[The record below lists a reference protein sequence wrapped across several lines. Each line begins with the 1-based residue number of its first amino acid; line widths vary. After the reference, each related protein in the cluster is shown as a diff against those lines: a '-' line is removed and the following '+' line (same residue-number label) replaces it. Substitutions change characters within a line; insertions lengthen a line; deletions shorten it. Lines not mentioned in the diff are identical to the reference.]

1 MKLFLSYLFI
11 KLVILSGMNPPYSGE
26 MESKDLHAKPM
37 TSLKESLRTGLVA
50 VIRRFFS
57 FASLRSASLRMT
69 VGWVYFLLLP
79 VVATAQVDSTAI
91 DSLRAPAD
99 SLFATTGDTLVADSA
114 QALFQIRRWIYH
126 PPLNTHIA
134 ATDSTLRWNIWP
146 GWVYKKNRDPGVI
159 SFRMGSIGRTN
170 SFSIF
175 AHQPK
180 YLELYWGDVRMNDPV
195 TGIVNWNVIPLH
207 KISWLYEEDLGLTYR
222 TTFYLKEYHLIKP
235 LTKLIYSESKFEFRN
250 LEFMLSRNFGRKT
263 NAEISY
269 WYRSG
274 GGEYLNSSIGGHQ
287 IYARVSHH
295 LNHRQKLKLRILNTG
310 YNNEQ
315 PFGYLIDRMELF
327 NFNRFLATPVEPNA
341 TSERGSTIIALNYY
355 RRPADTTRLVDNL
368 HAGVFMHSSKR
379 KVKYSVDTTYYAVQ
393 AFGANAQKWFN
404 FGPAK
409 MTGAASYKYFIN
421 KDASVSNLNRGNWSI
436 VDTHGEVILE
446 PLPFFEIAVD
456 GNFKRRSDAY
466 SQYLIGGSASL
477 SLFKRVKLSAA
488 YTIGERMPTIQQLYW
503 KSANFQG
510 DPNLLNEEI
519 KEMHVQL
526 GADILENFSAGARVQ
541 LKQVDNGIMI
551 VDSVFTNI
559 NPYGSFSVT
568 AWFDYVGTRF
578 EFFGS
583 ATLHQFGSFFEN
595 SAAPFPLSQEER
607 IWFKAGAYIKGY
619 LFDRATYVK
628 AGLSTIISPQPY
640 RAAHYYTPLDYW
652 QPLSNDPFI
661 PAYHRV
667 DLDLSARVRTI
678 MVTLRM
684 ENALDGLF
692 QQGYFETANYPMN
705 RRRLIFGIK
714 VFFRN

>member
-1 MKLFLSYLFI
+1 MKKILHFSPFS
-11 KLVILSGMNPPYSGE
+11 VIPGDMKQNGMK
-26 MESKDLHAKPM
+26 SKDLLPLLSNVFM
-37 TSLKESLRTGLVA
+37 
-50 VIRRFFS
+50 RFFDFIPIKS
-57 FASLRSASLRMT
+57 IGTTHRVT
-69 VGWVYFLLLP
+69 TWWIVLLILP
-79 VVATAQVDSTAI
+79 LTAFAQVDSTAV
-91 DSLRAPAD
+91 DSVSVPVD
-99 SLFATTGDTLVADSA
+99 SLFTAAVDTLESDSA
-114 QALFQIRRWIYH
+114 QTLFQIRPWIYH
-126 PPLNTHIA
+126 PPLNAHIT

-146 GWVYKKNRDPGVI
+146 SWVYKKNRDPGVT

-180 YLELYWGDVRMNDPV
+180 YLELYWGDIRMNDPV
-195 TGIVNWNVIPLH
+195 TGVVNWNVMPLH
-207 KISWLYEEDLGLTYR
+207 KIVRLYEADLGLTYR
-222 TTFYLKEYHLIKP
+222 TTFYLKEYHLLKP

-274 GGEYLNSSIGGHQ
+274 GGEYLNSSISGHQ

-295 LNHRQKLKLRILNTG
+295 LTHRQKFKLTIFNTN

-355 RRPADTTRLVDNL
+355 RRPADSMRLVDNL
-368 HAGVFMHSSKR
+368 HAGMFMHTTNR

-393 AFGANAQKWFN
+393 GFGANVQKWFN
-404 FGPAK
+404 VGPAK

-421 KDASVSNLNRGNWSI
+421 KDASVSNMNQSNWSI
-436 VDTHGEVILE
+436 IDTHGEVIFQ
-446 PLPFFEIAVD
+446 PLPFLEFAAD
-456 GNFKRRSDAY
+456 ASYKRRSDSY
-466 SQYLIGGSASL
+466 SQYLIGTSASL
-477 SLFKRVKLSAA
+477 SLLGNVKLTAT
-488 YTIGERMPTIQQLYW
+488 YTSGTRMPTIQQLYW
-503 KSANFQG
+503 KSAEFRG

-519 KEMHVQL
+519 TEMHIQL
-526 GADILENFSAGARVQ
+526 GADFFNNFSVGARVQ
-541 LKQVDNGIMI
+541 LKQIKNGIMV
-551 VDSVFTNI
+551 VDSAFTNI
-559 NPYGSFSVT
+559 NPYGSFSAT

-583 ATLHQFGSFFEN
+583 STLHQFGSFLQN
-595 SAAPFPLSQEER
+595 PAAPLPLSQEER

-628 AGLSTIISPQPY
+628 AGLNAIFSPQPY
-640 RAAHYYTPLDYW
+640 RAAHYFTPLDYW

-667 DLDLSARVRTI
+667 DVDLSARVRTI
-678 MVTLRM
+678 MVTLRY
-684 ENALDGLF
+684 ENVLDGLL